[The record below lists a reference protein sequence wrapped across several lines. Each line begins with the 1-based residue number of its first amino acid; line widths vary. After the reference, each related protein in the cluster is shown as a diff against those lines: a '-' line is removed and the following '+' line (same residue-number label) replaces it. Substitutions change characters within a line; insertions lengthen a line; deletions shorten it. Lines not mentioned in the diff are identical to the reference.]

1 MGFFDIFADAARSYS
16 EVKTFQLN
24 KKGCEDAGG
33 NIVMSLGAK
42 KCEVK
47 QPDGSV
53 KYLYPVRVEYGELQ
67 NGGKRRTKRQKKIKK
82 INKSKKQKK
91 IKYNKSIKNYNRK

>member
-1 MGFFDIFADAARSYS
+1 MIYS
-16 EVKTFQLN
+16 QILQEIIVKLKHLN
-24 KKGCEDAGG
+24 LIKKGCEDAGG

-47 QPDGSV
+47 QPDGSL

-67 NGGKRRTKRQKKIKK
+67 NGGKRRTKNQKKI
-82 INKSKKQKK
+82 
-91 IKYNKSIKNYNRK
+91 RK